1 MSQTSGPAGAGADGS
16 QLNCTLAGYRQL
28 VNRIIK
34 LALVAISVNV
44 SIIEM
49 ILSGLPDLAIA
60 FRLTYDFLLGAG
72 DWIGYAIG
80 AAYYFGLE
88 FGYGEYLC
96 QASQYGYIVIY
107 YLNYAISFGQDA

>member
-1 MSQTSGPAGAGADGS
+1 MATSSTGTNAGAEGS
-16 QLNCTLAGYRQL
+16 TLNCTLPGYRQL
-28 VNRIIK
+28 VNRILK
-34 LALVAISVNV
+34 LALLAVSVNV
-44 SIIEM
+44 SMIEL
-49 ILSGLPDLAIA
+49 ILSGMPDLSIA

-96 QASQYGYIVIY
+96 KASQYGYIVIY
-107 YLNYAISFGQDA
+107 YLNFAISFG